1 MKKFTRKS
9 KMLINKILKVKK
21 RTAKQIQNHYEIEK
35 DLARR
40 LKNASKEERKH
51 LYSTLYDELYQR
63 VPDHPQ
69 LKIKAD
75 NTEKRKAVEKQMSL
89 LFRYLDK
96 NSIFLE
102 LGPGDCQLS
111 FEVAKYVKKVY
122 AIDVSNTITMNPYL
136 PKNFK
141 LLISDGS
148 SVEIPP
154 NIIGIAYSNHL
165 MEHLHPEDAID
176 QLKGIYNA
184 IIPGGIYICITP
196 HRFTGPHDIS
206 KYFDNVATGFHLKEY
221 TNKELYQLFK
231 FIGFSKIDIFI
242 GANGIYVKIPINFI
256 ILIEKFI
263 EKFSYNLRKII
274 SKGLIFGFR
283 IIIIATK

>member
-1 MKKFTRKS
+1 
-9 KMLINKILKVKK
+9 MLINKILKVKK